1 MRGILVYPSSSFLP
15 TLPRSTRESKRHDVM
30 SEVDCFCLVCSL
42 EFWVNSGKTLENEA
56 VIIEVFVYTQ
66 MRGTQRFALFIRFLL
81 FI

>member
-1 MRGILVYPSSSFLP
+1 M
-15 TLPRSTRESKRHDVM
+15 
-30 SEVDCFCLVCSL
+30 VCSL